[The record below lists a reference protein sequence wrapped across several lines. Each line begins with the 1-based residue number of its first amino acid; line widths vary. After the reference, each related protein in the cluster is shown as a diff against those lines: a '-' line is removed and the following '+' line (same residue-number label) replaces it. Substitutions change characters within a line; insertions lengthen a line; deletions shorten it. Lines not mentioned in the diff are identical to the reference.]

1 MKQCGL
7 SLKVALLTYFCASSA
22 LAAGPLGPN
31 GSDITTSDYTI
42 DLFQGPVFAGTRVT
56 GLGGAYVAIAEDVDG
71 DLQNPAS
78 PANRPYFSVSFF
90 DWWLGFGFTFPGTL
104 KSMDFFNSGAET
116 QINNSADSLVFIT
129 PSMNLQWGEWGMGL
143 TSEISN
149 YSIDQAADTGAA
161 TINSFFT
168 VNHLQ
173 LARSFFQGQLVTGAG
188 LRLLAMN
195 LTERETSQDLFSST
209 GTGLE
214 AGLLFRPTGFPFRL
228 GAAARSRIRT
238 KASYSKNLLP
248 NEQGDVLVKDSAGND
263 IYVPDQVS
271 LPWDINVGAAIQLGK
286 RPLNLGWSQDNRE
299 EHRAELQY
307 QALRLDLLDEREAR
321 LAEALG
327 EEEQREIEREFRL
340 QLRAAKQA
348 RNRARAAVYWKQQQ
362 DLANMSRP
370 YLLVSASLVVTGQ
383 SDNAV
388 GIESFLAQQTPDD
401 YLWRLA
407 LSTDVSER
415 YFTWSVMVGG
425 WYPRHAGEIAP
436 KFQH

>member
-149 YSIDQAADTGAA
+149 
-161 TINSFFT
+161 
-168 VNHLQ
+168 L
-173 LARSFFQGQLVTGAG
+173 
-188 LRLLAMN
+188 
-195 LTERETSQDLFSST
+195 
-209 GTGLE
+209 
-214 AGLLFRPTGFPFRL
+214 
-228 GAAARSRIRT
+228 
-238 KASYSKNLLP
+238 
-248 NEQGDVLVKDSAGND
+248 
-263 IYVPDQVS
+263 
-271 LPWDINVGAAIQLGK
+271 
-286 RPLNLGWSQDNRE
+286 
-299 EHRAELQY
+299 
-307 QALRLDLLDEREAR
+307 
-321 LAEALG
+321 
-327 EEEQREIEREFRL
+327 
-340 QLRAAKQA
+340 
-348 RNRARAAVYWKQQQ
+348 
-362 DLANMSRP
+362 
-370 YLLVSASLVVTGQ
+370 
-383 SDNAV
+383 
-388 GIESFLAQQTPDD
+388 
-401 YLWRLA
+401 
-407 LSTDVSER
+407 
-415 YFTWSVMVGG
+415 
-425 WYPRHAGEIAP
+425 
-436 KFQH
+436 